1 MKTRILSGMLLFS
14 SLLLSCDNNEDEK
27 FDPIK
32 LKIESTDLTIVDD
45 DEYMIPSTGGKFTIY
60 SIDRRNIFC
69 DLTYV
74 EEGGIICHPENDGLF
89 DNEGSYS
96 EQWGKVII
104 SSSVMP
110 PKFHFTIYPNNTDK
124 ERKIRFGFNCFRY
137 DCRIVSVIQSAGAV
151 KQNDESGH

>member
-74 EEGGIICHPENDGLF
+74 EEGGIICHPENDRLF
-89 DNEGSYS
+89 DDEGSYS